1 MRTKPDLSFWKLWN
15 LSFGFFGVQIAYA
28 LQSANV
34 SRIFATLGADPHD
47 LSYFWILPPLMG
59 LVVQPL
65 VGTASDKTWTRI
77 GRRLPYLIVG
87 AVVAVLVMCL
97 LPNAG
102 SFGLAVSSAILIG
115 LIALMLLDT
124 SINMAMQPF
133 KMLVGDMVNE
143 KQKGLAYSIQSFLCN
158 AGSIVG
164 YIFPFLL
171 TWIGFKNTA
180 AAGVIPQTVVFS
192 FYFGAAILLGCVI
205 YTLCKVKE
213 WPPALYQE
221 YNGGGETA
229 ADGTKEK
236 TNLVKLLVKAPSTF
250 WTVGLVQFFC
260 WFAFL
265 FMWTYTNGTIAK
277 NAFDCP
283 ETTTIH
289 GIAQTDANG
298 KVVNEIS
305 AKYILVNGKDVVVD
319 HGKATVAGIETAD
332 GKFIPASSVAIL
344 RDDME
349 NLPLKSGGLDLSIPV
364 KGIALP
370 TPVVVN
376 DLLYSV
382 NGVSAYAFNT
392 TVPTDGCP
400 LLVNGTDTVLTP
412 DFKLVDYLSRMEGP
426 TVLTTADICT
436 LDPKTGELVI
446 DGASEVTLEDP
457 SRASFRTSVVL
468 NTESPEYND
477 AGNWVGILFAVQ
489 AIGSVLWAVVLP
501 MFRSRKFSYSLSLL
515 LGAAGFVTA
524 GLFHDQYM
532 LFISFFL
539 IGCAW
544 AAMLAWP
551 FTILTNSLRGG
562 NIGAYLGL
570 FNCSICVPQIVGALL
585 GGWILSFFGGADT
598 LAPQHVMMIIAG
610 ISLCLGAIAVVFIKE
625 HQPETNKA

>member
-570 FNCSICVPQIVGALL
+570 FNCSICIPQIVGALL

-625 HQPETNKA
+625 HQPETTKA